1 MRRPPRLDFGVRPGL
16 DCRMTLTAIFD
27 GVGAA
32 VAADVNNAKATFKV
46 SQHLAG
52 VTEVHGTTGTGHR
65 VVVDE
70 PPSLGGGNVGAT
82 PLEYALAALGSCQLI
97 TYRLWAAK
105 LGVRVDT
112 LSVEVEGDLD
122 VRGFFGLDPNV
133 RPGFGAVRVRV
144 HLRGPETPARYAELQ
159 RTVDAHC
166 PVFDA
171 FTKATPVQVELKV
184 G

>member
-1 MRRPPRLDFGVRPGL
+1 MDAGARDFAPRPAFDA
-16 DCRMTLTAIFD
+16 RMSLTAVFD

-32 VAADVNNAKATFKV
+32 VAADVNNAKATFQVRQELKG
-46 SQHLAG
+46 L
-52 VTEVHGTTGTGHR
+52 TEVHGTTGTGHR

-70 PPSLGGGNVGAT
+70 PMSLGGGNVGAT

-97 TYRLWAAK
+97 TYRFWAAK
-105 LGVRVDT
+105 LGVRFDT

-122 VRGFFGLDPNV
+122 VRGFFGLDAKV
-133 RPGFGAVRVRV
+133 RPGFGAVRVRL
-144 HLRGPETPARYAELQ
+144 HIRGPETAARYAELQ
-159 RTVDAHC
+159 RTVDSHC
-166 PVFDA
+166 PIFDA